1 MSEEQVHKFTVHKID
16 LSDHDTGGGFREV
29 DATIT
34 IDSSLPSR
42 RQEEALIHEMLGVY
56 LGMTVSVDDIGEM
69 ASTIARELE
78 LLRGK
83 L

>member
-1 MSEEQVHKFTVHKID
+1 MSEEQVRNFTVHKID

-34 IDSSLPSR
+34 IDSSLPVR
-42 RQEEALIHEMLGVY
+42 RQEEALIYEMLGVY
-56 LGMTVSVDDIGEM
+56 IGLVVSVDDIGEM
-69 ASTIARELE
+69 ASTIAGELE